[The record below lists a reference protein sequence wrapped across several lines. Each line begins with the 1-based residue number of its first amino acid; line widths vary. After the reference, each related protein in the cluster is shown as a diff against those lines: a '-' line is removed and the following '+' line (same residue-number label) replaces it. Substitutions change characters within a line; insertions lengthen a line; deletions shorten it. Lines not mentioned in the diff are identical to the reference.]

1 MGCAVFCE
9 ATSIGVAEMT
19 IVSEFEYRSR
29 REVAREYSWA
39 YAIVKV
45 CGGWAVFDTADD
57 YKTWR
62 GQR

>member
-1 MGCAVFCE
+1 
-9 ATSIGVAEMT
+9 MT

-29 REVAREYSWA
+29 REVAREYTWA